1 MKRTILKKLTACL
14 CLCAVLS
21 GALTVPAGAASFQD
35 VPSNHWAA
43 TAIDRCAAQGWF
55 QGKTADTFGVGQPM
69 TRAGFAV
76 ALSRFFGW
84 QSGETYYRI
93 FSDVP
98 QGAWYEPALR
108 ACYEHGAVTRQTGVL
123 KSTAA
128 AATAVAEALTDSS
141 YDGVYLNIT
150 PSAENGD
157 ALAAFV
163 QALRAAVP
171 EKKLYVAASAPARR
185 EAIPDYQALG
195 KAADRIVL
203 QVSGHEDT
211 DGAVPVYA
219 MEPLE
224 TVYYALSALNDQ
236 IPGEKLALLLTAEGH
251 GRKGTGKPTA
261 FSGDAVAALE
271 VQGRAYYSDRYAC
284 AYVEAGDTTAWYL
297 DGRALDARRQLLNC
311 FGVNSLCLSTLN
323 GTLNPTEN

>member
-108 ACYEHGAVTRQTGVL
+108 ACYEHGAVTRQTGDFRPGDPITREEL
-123 KSTAA
+123 
-128 AATAVAEALTDSS
+128 AVML
-141 YDGVYLNIT
+141 I
-150 PSAENGD
+150 PS
-157 ALAAFV
+157 
-163 QALRAAVP
+163 P
-171 EKKLYVAASAPARR
+171 
-185 EAIPDYQALG
+185 
-195 KAADRIVL
+195 
-203 QVSGHEDT
+203 VS
-211 DGAVPVYA
+211 
-219 MEPLE
+219 
-224 TVYYALSALNDQ
+224 
-236 IPGEKLALLLTAEGH
+236 
-251 GRKGTGKPTA
+251 RKMIRFPSGT
-261 FSGDAVAALE
+261 
-271 VQGRAYYSDRYAC
+271 
-284 AYVEAGDTTAWYL
+284 
-297 DGRALDARRQLLNC
+297 
-311 FGVNSLCLSTLN
+311 
-323 GTLNPTEN
+323 

>member
-108 ACYEHGAVTRQTGVL
+108 ACYEHGAVTRQTGDFRPGDPITREELAVML
-123 KSTAA
+123 IRALGYGPIAGLAEDDPLPFRDVTTNKGHIAMPTSWVWSAVWGMICSCRIGTPPGNRLLSCSAA
-128 AATAVAEALTDSS
+128 CMTSCTL
-141 YDGVYLNIT
+141 
-150 PSAENGD
+150 
-157 ALAAFV
+157 
-163 QALRAAVP
+163 LRP
-171 EKKLYVAASAPARR
+171 QMRPWSFSAPARKQR
-185 EAIPDYQALG
+185 TFPDI
-195 KAADRIVL
+195 RP
-203 QVSGHEDT
+203 S
-211 DGAVPVYA
+211 
-219 MEPLE
+219 
-224 TVYYALSALNDQ
+224 
-236 IPGEKLALLLTAEGH
+236 
-251 GRKGTGKPTA
+251 
-261 FSGDAVAALE
+261 
-271 VQGRAYYSDRYAC
+271 YSWQER
-284 AYVEAGDTTAWYL
+284 
-297 DGRALDARRQLLNC
+297 
-311 FGVNSLCLSTLN
+311 
-323 GTLNPTEN
+323 

>member
-108 ACYEHGAVTRQTGVL
+108 ACYEHGAVTRQTGDFRPGDPITREEL
-123 KSTAA
+123 
-128 AATAVAEALTDSS
+128 AVMLIRALGYGPIAGLAEDDPLPFRDVTTNRG
-141 YDGVYLNIT
+141 YI
-150 PSAENGD
+150 
-157 ALAAFV
+157 ALAYEMGLVKNRYIGRTFIQPSQAMREKGVKMKLSAVRSLVAGKRVALIDDSIVRGTTSLRIVRLLKAAGAKEVHVRIASPKMTHPCFYGVDTSTCDQLIGHRCSVEEICRQIEADSLAFLSEG
-163 QALRAAVP
+163 ALLRAGNRKEMCMACFTGRYP
-171 EKKLYVAASAPARR
+171 TALYEHAA
-185 EAIPDYQALG
+185 EI
-195 KAADRIVL
+195 
-203 QVSGHEDT
+203 
-211 DGAVPVYA
+211 
-219 MEPLE
+219 
-224 TVYYALSALNDQ
+224 
-236 IPGEKLALLLTAEGH
+236 
-251 GRKGTGKPTA
+251 GRKEDKN
-261 FSGDAVAALE
+261 
-271 VQGRAYYSDRYAC
+271 R
-284 AYVEAGDTTAWYL
+284 
-297 DGRALDARRQLLNC
+297 
-311 FGVNSLCLSTLN
+311 
-323 GTLNPTEN
+323 

>member
-108 ACYEHGAVTRQTGVL
+108 ACYE
-123 KSTAA
+123 
-128 AATAVAEALTDSS
+128 
-141 YDGVYLNIT
+141 
-150 PSAENGD
+150 
-157 ALAAFV
+157 
-163 QALRAAVP
+163 
-171 EKKLYVAASAPARR
+171 
-185 EAIPDYQALG
+185 
-195 KAADRIVL
+195 
-203 QVSGHEDT
+203 
-211 DGAVPVYA
+211 
-219 MEPLE
+219 
-224 TVYYALSALNDQ
+224 Q
-236 IPGEKLALLLTAEGH
+236 I
-251 GRKGTGKPTA
+251 
-261 FSGDAVAALE
+261 
-271 VQGRAYYSDRYAC
+271 GRAH
-284 AYVEAGDTTAWYL
+284 V
-297 DGRALDARRQLLNC
+297 
-311 FGVNSLCLSTLN
+311 
-323 GTLNPTEN
+323 

>member
-98 QGAWYEPALR
+98 QGTWYEPCL
-108 ACYEHGAVTRQTGVL
+108 
-123 KSTAA
+123 
-128 AATAVAEALTDSS
+128 
-141 YDGVYLNIT
+141 
-150 PSAENGD
+150 
-157 ALAAFV
+157 
-163 QALRAAVP
+163 
-171 EKKLYVAASAPARR
+171 LYTS
-185 EAIPDYQALG
+185 D
-195 KAADRIVL
+195 AAD
-203 QVSGHEDT
+203 D
-211 DGAVPVYA
+211 
-219 MEPLE
+219 
-224 TVYYALSALNDQ
+224 
-236 IPGEKLALLLTAEGH
+236 
-251 GRKGTGKPTA
+251 
-261 FSGDAVAALE
+261 
-271 VQGRAYYSDRYAC
+271 
-284 AYVEAGDTTAWYL
+284 
-297 DGRALDARRQLLNC
+297 
-311 FGVNSLCLSTLN
+311 
-323 GTLNPTEN
+323 